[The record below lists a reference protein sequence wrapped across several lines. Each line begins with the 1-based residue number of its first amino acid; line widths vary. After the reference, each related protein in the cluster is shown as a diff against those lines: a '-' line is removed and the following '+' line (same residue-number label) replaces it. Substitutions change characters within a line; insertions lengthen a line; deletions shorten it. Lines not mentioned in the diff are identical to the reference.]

1 VSKGIADGKSLD
13 EIKRTVTLQKYSM
26 WPNLAASL
34 PNVIEQAYKNLRD
47 YP

>member
-1 VSKGIADGKSLD
+1 MSLD

-26 WPNLAASL
+26 WPNLGASL
-34 PNVIEQAYKNLRD
+34 PNIIEQAYKNLRD